1 MNTLTAGTT
10 AGTIAGE
17 FHARRVHGLKAD
29 VLRLVEEVIDD
40 GVFHGGRRVREL
52 EAVAGRRWSA
62 HALATSSGTMALE
75 CAVRALGIGTGDE
88 VIMPALT
95 FVSTAFAVAAA
106 GAVPVFVDI
115 DPHTRTIDP
124 AAAAAAITSRTRA
137 VIPVHMHG
145 LMADMTAVRA
155 LADRH
160 ALAVIEDCAQAA
172 GATDAGRPAGSIGDI
187 GCFSMWVGKNLGGLA
202 DGGLLLM
209 RDRSLLPLL
218 RKLTD
223 LGRDG
228 ERNTHHL
235 RGNRGRMGEIDAAVI
250 RHQLD
255 LLPAW
260 TDRRR
265 TLADRYTEAFAT
277 LPVAV
282 PADAPGRPH
291 TYYKYPLTMPDPA
304 TAAALMTFLS
314 RTGITTEQVYPHAV
328 PHQPALS
335 EITHRTTGIGVTLDV
350 LPRTVCLPLAPEL
363 TDEEAGRVVQAV
375 QDFHTGRL

>member
-1 MNTLTAGTT
+1 ML
-10 AGTIAGE
+10 
-17 FHARRVHGLKAD
+17 GLKRD

-40 GVFHGGRRVREL
+40 GVFHGGRRTREL
-52 EAVAGRRWSA
+52 EATIGARWGG
-62 HALATSSGTMALE
+62 HALAASSGTMVLGT
-75 CAVRALGIGTGDE
+75 AVRALGIGVGDE

-106 GAVPVFVDI
+106 GAVPVFADI
-115 DPHTRTIDP
+115 DPYTRCIDP
-124 AAAAAAITSRTRA
+124 QAVEAAVTSRTRA

-145 LMADMTAVRA
+145 LMADMTAIRT

-160 ALAVIEDCAQAA
+160 SLSVIEDCAQAA
-172 GATDAGRPAGSIGDI
+172 GATDAGRHAGSVGDI

-202 DGGLLLM
+202 DGGLLLA
-209 RDRSLLPLL
+209 RDAALLPLL

-235 RGNRGRMGEIDAAVI
+235 RGDRGRMGEINAAVI

-255 LLPAW
+255 LLPGW

-265 TLADRYTEAFAT
+265 AVAQRYTDAFAG
-277 LPVAV
+277 LPVGT
-282 PADAPGRPH
+282 PGDAPGRPH

-304 TAAALMTFLS
+304 SARALMDHLG
-314 RTGITTEQVYPHAV
+314 RTGISTEQVYPHTV
-328 PHQPALS
+328 PHQPAMRELA
-335 EITHRTTGIGVTLDV
+335 HRTADISVSLDL
-350 LPRTVCLPLAPEL
+350 LPRTVCLPIAPEV
-363 TDEEAGRVVQAV
+363 TDAEVDRVIEAVHEVHAVRV
-375 QDFHTGRL
+375 

>member
-1 MNTLTAGTT
+1 MNTLT

-17 FHARRVHGLKAD
+17 FHARRVRALKAD

-52 EAVAGRRWSA
+52 EAVAGERWRG
-62 HALATSSGTMALE
+62 HAVAASSGTMALE

-115 DPHTRTIDP
+115 DPHTRTINP
-124 AAAAAAITSRTRA
+124 AAAAAAVTPRTRA

-145 LMADMTAVRA
+145 LMADMTAITA

-160 ALAVIEDCAQAA
+160 GLAVIEDCAQAA
-172 GATDAGRPAGSIGDI
+172 GATDAGRPAGSVGDI
-187 GCFSMWVGKNLGGLA
+187 GCYSMWVGKNLGGLA
-202 DGGLLLM
+202 DSGLLLA
-209 RDRSLLPLL
+209 RDPALVPLL

-235 RGNRGRMGEIDAAVI
+235 RGSRARMGEIDAAVI

-260 TDRRR
+260 TERRR
-265 TLADRYTEAFAT
+265 TLAARYADAFAT
-277 LPVAV
+277 LPVGA
-282 PADAPGRPH
+282 PHDAEHRPH
-291 TYYKYPLTMPDPA
+291 TYYKYPLTLPDPA
-304 TAAALMTFLS
+304 TAAALMTHLS
-314 RTGITTEQVYPHAV
+314 RAGITTEQVYPHAV
-328 PHQPALS
+328 PHQPALRD
-335 EITHRTTGIGVTLDV
+335 ITHRTTDITVTLDL
-350 LPRTVCLPLAPEL
+350 LPRMVCLPLAPEL
-363 TDEEAGRVVQAV
+363 TDEETDRVIDAV
-375 QDFHTGRL
+375 HAFHTDRA

>member
-1 MNTLTAGTT
+1 MNTLTA
-10 AGTIAGE
+10 ATIAGE
-17 FHARRVHGLKAD
+17 FHARRVRGLKAD

-52 EAVAGRRWSA
+52 EAVAGERWRG
-62 HALATSSGTMALE
+62 HAVATSSGTMALE
-75 CAVRALGIGTGDE
+75 CAVRALVIGAGDE
-88 VIMPALT
+88 VIVPALT

-115 DPHTRTIDP
+115 DPHTRTLDP
-124 AAAAAAITSRTRA
+124 AAAAAAVTPRTRA

-145 LMADMTAVRA
+145 LMADMTAISA

-160 ALAVIEDCAQAA
+160 SLAVIEDCAQAA

-187 GCFSMWVGKNLGGLA
+187 GCFSMWVGKNLGGLS
-202 DGGLLLM
+202 DGGLLLA
-209 RDRSLLPLL
+209 RDPALLPLL

-235 RGNRGRMGEIDAAVI
+235 RGSRGRMGEIDAAVI

-255 LLPAW
+255 LLPTW

-265 TLADRYTEAFAT
+265 TLAARYADAFST
-277 LPVAV
+277 LPLAT
-282 PADAPGRPH
+282 PGDAAGRPH

-304 TAAALMTFLS
+304 TATALMTHLS

-328 PHQPALS
+328 PHQPALH
-335 EITHRTTGIGVTLDV
+335 EITHRTTDIAVTLDL

-363 TDEEAGRVVQAV
+363 TDEEADDVIDAVQA
-375 QDFHTGRL
+375 FHNDRA

>member
-1 MNTLTAGTT
+1 MNTLT

-17 FHARRVHGLKAD
+17 FHARRVRGLKAD
-29 VLRLVEEVIDD
+29 VLRLVEKVIDD

-52 EAVAGRRWSA
+52 EAVAGERWSG
-62 HALATSSGTMALE
+62 HAAATSSGTMALE
-75 CAVRALGIGTGDE
+75 CAVRALGIGAGDE

-106 GAVPVFVDI
+106 GAVPVFIDI
-115 DPHTRTIDP
+115 DPRTRTLDP
-124 AAAAAAITSRTRA
+124 AAAAAAMTPRTCA

-145 LMADMTAVRA
+145 LMADMTAIAA
-155 LADRH
+155 LAGRH
-160 ALAVIEDCAQAA
+160 GLAVIEDCAQAA
-172 GATDAGRPAGSIGDI
+172 GATDTGRPAGSVGDI

-202 DGGLLLM
+202 DGGLLLA
-209 RDRSLLPLL
+209 RDPALLPLL

-235 RGNRGRMGEIDAAVI
+235 RGSRGRMGEIDAAVI

-265 TLADRYTEAFAT
+265 NLAARYTDALSTLAFGT
-277 LPVAV
+277 PG
-282 PADAPGRPH
+282 DAETRPH

-304 TAAALMTFLS
+304 SAAALMTHLG

-328 PHQPALS
+328 PHQPALR
-335 EITHRTTGIGVTLDV
+335 EITHRTTDITVTLDL

-363 TDEEAGRVVQAV
+363 TDEEADRVIQAV
-375 QDFHTGRL
+375 HDFHAARV

>member
-1 MNTLTAGTT
+1 MNTLT

-17 FHARRVHGLKAD
+17 FHARRVYGLKRE

-40 GVFHGGRRVREL
+40 GVFHGGRRIREL
-52 EAVAGRRWSA
+52 EVVAGERWGG
-62 HALATSSGTMALE
+62 HAVGTSSGTMALE
-75 CAVRALGIGTGDE
+75 TAVRALGIGAGDE

-115 DPHTRTIDP
+115 DARTRTIDP
-124 AAAAAAITSRTRA
+124 TAVAAAVTPRTRA
-137 VIPVHMHG
+137 VIPVHIHG
-145 LMADMTAVRA
+145 LMADMTAIRA

-172 GATDAGRPAGSIGDI
+172 GATDRGRPAGSVGDI

-202 DGGLLLM
+202 DGGLLLA
-209 RDRSLLPLL
+209 REAALLPLL

-235 RGNRGRMGEIDAAVI
+235 RGSRGRMGEIDAAVI

-255 LLPAW
+255 LLPDW
-260 TDRRR
+260 IDRRR
-265 TLADRYTEAFAT
+265 TLADRYADAFTA
-277 LPVAV
+277 LPVV
-282 PADAPGRPH
+282 TPTDAPGRPH
-291 TYYKYPLTMPDPA
+291 TYYKYPLTLPDPA
-304 TAAALMTFLS
+304 TATALATHLG

-328 PHQPALS
+328 PDQPALR
-335 EITHRTTGIGVTLDV
+335 EIVHRTTDITVTLDV

-363 TDEEAGRVVQAV
+363 TDAEADRVIEAV
-375 QDFHTGRL
+375 HGFLTPRV

>member
-1 MNTLTAGTT
+1 MNTLT

-17 FHARRVHGLKAD
+17 FHARRVYGLKRE

-40 GVFHGGRRVREL
+40 GVFHGGRRIREL
-52 EAVAGRRWSA
+52 EVVAGERWGG
-62 HALATSSGTMALE
+62 HAVGTSSGTMALE
-75 CAVRALGIGTGDE
+75 TAVRALGIGAGDE

-115 DPHTRTIDP
+115 DARTRTIDP
-124 AAAAAAITSRTRA
+124 TAVAAAVTPRTRA
-137 VIPVHMHG
+137 VIPVHIHG
-145 LMADMTAVRA
+145 LMADMTAIRA

-172 GATDAGRPAGSIGDI
+172 GATDRGRPAGSVGDI

-202 DGGLLLM
+202 DGGLLLA
-209 RDRSLLPLL
+209 REAALPPLL

-235 RGNRGRMGEIDAAVI
+235 RGSRGRMGEIDAAVI

-255 LLPAW
+255 LLPDW
-260 TDRRR
+260 IDRRR
-265 TLADRYTEAFAT
+265 TLADRYADAFTA
-277 LPVAV
+277 LPVV
-282 PADAPGRPH
+282 TPTDAPGRPH
-291 TYYKYPLTMPDPA
+291 TYYKYPPTLPDPA
-304 TAAALMTFLS
+304 TATALATHLG

-328 PHQPALS
+328 PDQPALR
-335 EITHRTTGIGVTLDV
+335 EIIHRTTDITVTLDV

-363 TDEEAGRVVQAV
+363 TDAEADRVIEAV
-375 QDFHTGRL
+375 HGFLTPRV